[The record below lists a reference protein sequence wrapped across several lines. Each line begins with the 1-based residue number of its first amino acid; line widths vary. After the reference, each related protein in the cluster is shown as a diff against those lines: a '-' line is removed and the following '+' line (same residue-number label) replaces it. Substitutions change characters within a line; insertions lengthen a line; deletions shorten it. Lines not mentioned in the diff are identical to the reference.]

1 MSAGGTA
8 ATCETTSC
16 ALPLGNL
23 TESYLY
29 TVTNGAPDE
38 EAGKCATT
46 SALEPSLIEKVCSRT
61 FVPFSLNV
69 TIRLPGLTLNGPATA
84 AVLTPS
90 ATDSPSLSNARFL
103 PGRPLTVEV

>member
-29 TVTNGAPDE
+29 TVTKGSPDE

-46 SALEPSLIEKVCSRT
+46 SVLEPSLIEKVFSRT
-61 FVPFSLNV
+61 LVPFSLNV

-84 AVLTPS
+84 AVLPPS
-90 ATDSPSLSNARFL
+90 AIDSPSISTSRFL
-103 PGRPLTVEV
+103 PGRPCTM

>member
-29 TVTNGAPDE
+29 TVTKGSPDE

-46 SALEPSLIEKVCSRT
+46 SALEPSLIEKVFSRT

-84 AVLTPS
+84 AVFTPV
-90 ATDSPSLSNARFL
+90 ATEFPSISTSRGSPGG
-103 PGRPLTVEV
+103 PGTA